1 MADGESIQQSV
12 ATILCWLAFA
22 FNLTLAF
29 YIAASPAD
37 FMLVFILSANLLRK
51 LSDAMEQL
59 ITCLGKWEEV
69 EDLWETGTIRSV
81 DMQKKKWKGPENSAI
96 ERRENARA
104 CMYGSAG
111 NRRSDQALCSFAR

>member
-1 MADGESIQQSV
+1 MAGLSAIKLQGSEEYEKNRYVRQVQQLRSAESRMADGESIQQSV

-69 EDLWETGTIRSV
+69 ED
-81 DMQKKKWKGPENSAI
+81 SAV
-96 ERRENARA
+96 
-104 CMYGSAG
+104 
-111 NRRSDQALCSFAR
+111 L